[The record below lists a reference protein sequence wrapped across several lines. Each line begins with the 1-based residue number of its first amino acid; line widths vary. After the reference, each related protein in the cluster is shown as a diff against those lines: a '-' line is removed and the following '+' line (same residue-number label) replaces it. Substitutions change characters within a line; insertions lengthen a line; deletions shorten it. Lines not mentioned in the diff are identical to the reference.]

1 MLAETLPTPPA
12 LPALRP
18 ALVAMTALQAVVALG
33 LFAPGVL
40 APRMGIDPV
49 GLGLFT
55 TAGFLVGMAASL
67 GGGVLAGRL
76 GAFRVASL
84 CALAVVAAMLLAML
98 GGGPAA
104 LLAAGVAIG
113 FACGPETPASAAILG
128 RLAREADRPLVFSLR
143 QTGNQL
149 GAMVGSVVLPAL
161 AVAFDPRAGYAAIAL
176 VALCGILVFER
187 LRPVYDPLTRSA
199 GTAFGLNAAWRLVRD
214 DRALRRMAL
223 ASAPYAATQI
233 ALNGFFVV
241 FAVAELG
248 LGHVAAGLALAVG
261 QAGGLVGRLGWGVV
275 ATRWVAPR
283 RLVGLLG
290 LGMAAASAFI
300 GLAGASLPFPLLL
313 CATFLLGL
321 TASGWNGVF
330 LAEVARLSPRDRI
343 GEATGAVLVGSYVGL
358 IAAPVLLIGA
368 SAFGGLAAGYLAI
381 AALAALA
388 GLSLL
393 GDTR

>member
-1 MLAETLPTPPA
+1 MVAETLPTPPA

-40 APRMGIDPV
+40 APRMGIDPA

-67 GGGVLAGRL
+67 GGGVMAGRL

-84 CALAVVAAMLLAML
+84 CALAVAAAMLFAML
-98 GGGPAA
+98 GGNAAA

-113 FACGPETPASAAILG
+113 LACGPETPASSAILG

-149 GAMVGSVVLPAL
+149 GAMAGSVTLPAI
-161 AVAFDPRAGYAAIAL
+161 AMAFDPRAGYAAIAL
-176 VALCGILVFER
+176 VALGGILLFER

-199 GTAFGLNAAWRLVRD
+199 GAAFGLGAAWRLVRD

-261 QAGGLVGRLGWGVV
+261 QGGGLAGRLGWGVV

-290 LGMAAASAFI
+290 LGMAAAAAFI

-313 CATFLLGL
+313 VATFLLGL

-358 IAAPVLLIGA
+358 IGGPMLLIAA
-368 SAFGGLAAGYLAI
+368 SAFGGLATGYLLI

-393 GDTR
+393 GENR

>member
-1 MLAETLPTPPA
+1 MVAETLPTPPA

-40 APRMGIDPV
+40 APRMGIDPA

-67 GGGVLAGRL
+67 GGGVMAGRL

-84 CALAVVAAMLLAML
+84 CALAVAAAMLLAML
-98 GGGPAA
+98 GGNAAA

-113 FACGPETPASAAILG
+113 LACGPETPASSAILG
-128 RLAREADRPLVFSLR
+128 RLAREADRPFVFSLR

-149 GAMVGSVVLPAL
+149 GAMAGSVTLPAI
-161 AVAFDPRAGYAAIAL
+161 AMAFDPRAGYAVIAL
-176 VALCGILVFER
+176 VALGGILLFER

-248 LGHVAAGLALAVG
+248 IGHVAAGLALAVG
-261 QAGGLVGRLGWGVV
+261 QAGGLAGRLGWGVV

-290 LGMAAASAFI
+290 LGMAAAAAFI

-313 CATFLLGL
+313 VATFLLGL

-330 LAEVARLSPRDRI
+330 LAEIARLSPRDRI
-343 GEATGAVLVGSYVGL
+343 GEATGAVLVGSYAGL
-358 IAAPVLLIGA
+358 IGGPMLLIAA
-368 SAFGGLAAGYLAI
+368 SAFGGLATGYLLI

-393 GDTR
+393 GETR

>member
-1 MLAETLPTPPA
+1 
-12 LPALRP
+12 
-18 ALVAMTALQAVVALG
+18 MTALQAVVALG

-290 LGMAAASAFI
+290 LGMAAAAAFI